1 MIVIILVFVS
11 NASAMKSPGEDGG
24 EGTMA
29 GEPQQKQAAPR
40 GKKPASHKI
49 KRGSA
54 VHHGVPVLVVGV
66 FILAAAPVG
75 DCVDPLALGIQGA
88 SDVAA

>member
-1 MIVIILVFVS
+1 
-11 NASAMKSPGEDGG
+11 
-24 EGTMA
+24 MA

-66 FILAAAPVG
+66 FILAERQRVYAVPYWRSG
-75 DCVDPLALGIQGA
+75 TTRLSSPPNQK
-88 SDVAA
+88 